1 MKYTLY
7 IDESGDFETPRG
19 QWVLAGLLISD
30 SYANSEKMLSNK
42 LSKMPKQLGVKSIK
56 DFHLTEL
63 RRDFGHESAV
73 NMAKQ
78 VYSKLSSLPVD
89 YHAIASINFTKSS
102 LSTREKTYRLM
113 LADILAIC
121 ETTIPEDQVITKLDL
136 VVASRTIN
144 GELQTTISNI
154 DQDIIQS
161 LPFALEVDLATKGL
175 VDLMGKNIKVH
186 MKYANESW
194 GLVCADFLANLNY
207 HNRKN
212 NEKNFLE
219 ALRQEGKYSLFES
232 FGSFDIRRA
241 HIAER
246 NNDYVLALYRWI
258 VIGQKHSEVEKAR
271 KSIRRLLSK
280 VFTNQGTFGHVASFE
295 ALIERLWR
303 NNNSVGRYNQLSQ
316 KLYFFENEFTEYL
329 KGVPQ
334 SIHDNLL
341 FRLRN
346 LRLIVENHLGKTV
359 EAFQIIELQR
369 RVVVKL
375 ATNPEYFQMILD
387 FKVSE
392 IETSLNALDLETARS
407 LAIEYSK
414 LMESYKEVWSLLLN
428 DEDLSGFNT
437 SRAFIKSEMSLLK
450 INILCLGLY
459 DDPLLS
465 DIDERF
471 ERVGAMLTNKMDKGR
486 LNNYKVMLLLKR
498 HMPGSAVEWFA
509 KEPDSRFSLFDALWF
524 LRAVNDALLA
534 SKEIDMAEVNRRLES
549 QLPFLDLN
557 SSGHPVDL
565 VLRELALLEFQ
576 TGNKSKAMKYIAKS
590 AKAFDLGKSEISAFL
605 MSVINIHNDYINDK
619 LKADSHYFGELQQC
633 SFVQLI
639 LKSAIELPLIRRI
652 RYFSMY

>member
-7 IDESGDFETPRG
+7 IDESGDFETSRG

-30 SYANSEKMLSNK
+30 SYANSEKLLTNK
-42 LSKMPKQLGVKSIK
+42 LSEMPRQLGLKSIK
-56 DFHLTEL
+56 DFHLTDF
-63 RRDFGHESAV
+63 RRDFGHETAV
-73 NMAKQ
+73 DMAKK
-78 VYSKLSSLPVD
+78 VYNKLNGLSVA
-89 YHAIASINFTKSS
+89 YHAIAAINFSKSS
-102 LSTREKTYRLM
+102 LSNREKTYRLM
-113 LADILAIC
+113 LSDILAVC

-136 VVASRTIN
+136 VVASRTMD
-144 GELQTTISNI
+144 GKLQTTISNI
-154 DQDIIQS
+154 NQEIIQS

-186 MKYANESW
+186 MEYANESW

-207 HNRKN
+207 HNRKD
-212 NEKNFLE
+212 NERSFLE
-219 ALRQEGKYSLFES
+219 ALRLEGKYSLFES

-258 VIGQKHSEVEKAR
+258 VIGQKQSEVEKA
-271 KSIRRLLSK
+271 KDSIRRLLSK
-280 VFTNQGTFGHVASFE
+280 VFTNRGTFGHVASFE

-303 NNNSVGRYNQLSQ
+303 NNNSVGQYDQLSQ
-316 KLYFFENEFTEYL
+316 KLHFFENEFTGYL
-329 KGVPQ
+329 EKLSP
-334 SIHDNLL
+334 SINNNLL

-346 LRLIVENHLGKTV
+346 LRLIVENHLGRTT

-369 RVVVKL
+369 RTVVKL
-375 ATNPEYFQMILD
+375 ATNPEYFQMVLD

-392 IETSLNALDLETARS
+392 IETYLNSLDLGTAQS
-407 LAIEYSK
+407 LTVEYSR

-428 DEDLSGFNT
+428 DEELSGFYT

-459 DDPLLS
+459 DEPLLS

-471 ERVGAMLTNKMDKGR
+471 AKVGAKLTNIIDKSR
-486 LNNYKVMLLLKR
+486 LNNYKVMLFLKR
-498 HMPGSAVEWFA
+498 HTPELAVECFVNQQN
-509 KEPDSRFSLFDALWF
+509 SRFSLFDALWF

-534 SKEIDMAEVNRRLES
+534 SKVIDMVKVNELLES

-576 TGNKSKAMKYIAKS
+576 AGNKSNAMRYIAKS
-590 AKAFDLGKSEISAFL
+590 SKAFDLGKSEISAFL
-605 MSVINIHNDYINDK
+605 MSVMNIHDDYINGK
-619 LKADSHYFGELQQC
+619 LKADHHYFRDLQKC

-639 LKSAIELPLIRRI
+639 LKSAIEMPLIRRI